1 MRARPSLVLSV
12 VAAQALLVGCGGGQP
27 SSPGPGTP
35 QPSAPS
41 SSSLVSG
48 AITTLPLTP
57 ERQSTLDS
65 LERIDEHP
73 LYYMEYSGDY
83 DDLMRFIPQTDVGA
97 AAAPLPEV
105 RACSLF
111 AAMGDPQ
118 RRVCGRNR
126 DMSTDTLASMV
137 LFTHPS
143 DGQASL
149 SMVDLTTLGYSGS
162 PGDMR
167 LLAAP
172 LLSRDGMNASGVTVS
187 KADVPLLGAPRYDP
201 VKSTINFMT
210 AMRFVLDHAHSTEE
224 AIELL
229 ERHNVAFWSGGHLL
243 IADPSGHSA
252 VLEFGPGRMY
262 VLRNDRPWQ
271 VATNF
276 LLLDFVGGPSPCWRY
291 DRLQATLSASNG
303 TRSREEAME
312 ALSSVSVAGH
322 TLWSAVYDMSAGE
335 MDLAMARRYDEIF
348 RFRLRDETRIPR

>member
-1 MRARPSLVLSV
+1 MRARLAAAAS
-12 VAAQALLVGCGGGQP
+12 VAAAVTLLVGCGGTQP
-27 SSPGPGTP
+27 SSPVAP
-35 QPSAPS
+35 QPSASS
-41 SSSLVSG
+41 SSSLVSDT
-48 AITTLPLTP
+48 ITGLPLTP
-57 ERQSTLDS
+57 ERQRTLGS
-65 LERIDEHP
+65 LARIDDHP

-83 DDLMRFIPQTDVGA
+83 DDLMRFIPQTDVGSSA
-97 AAAPLPEV
+97 GPRPEIL
-105 RACSLF
+105 ACSLF
-111 AAMGDPQ
+111 ATLGDPQ
-118 RRVCGRNR
+118 RRLHGRNR
-126 DMSTDTLASMV
+126 DMSTDALASMV

-143 DGQASL
+143 DGLASV
-149 SMVDLTTLGYSGS
+149 SMVDLTTLGYSGT

-172 LLSRDGMNASGVTVS
+172 LLSRDGMNASGVAVS
-187 KADVPLLGAPRYDP
+187 KADVPLIGAPRYDP
-201 VKSTINFMT
+201 AKPTINFMT

-276 LLLDFVGGPSPCWRY
+276 LLLDFAGGPSPCWRY
-291 DRLQATLSASNG
+291 DRLQAILSTSNG

-312 ALSSVSVAGH
+312 ALSSVSVAGR

-335 MDLAMARRYDEIF
+335 MDLAMARRYDKVF
-348 RFRLRDETRIPR
+348 RFRLTAPATSATPR